1 MMRKIAVVAGAV
13 GLLAMGTAAFAD
25 GPAPK
30 AQTQPAPAA
39 SAQTPPDH
47 AHMQGMDHGGQ
58 QMHDQMMKDDQQ
70 GMANMPATPPKDPAA
85 KKPMK
90 GCCMDKPMAPKG
102 KPMAPKDAKDP
113 AMPMKDM

>member
-1 MMRKIAVVAGAV
+1 
-13 GLLAMGTAAFAD
+13 
-25 GPAPK
+25 
-30 AQTQPAPAA
+30 
-39 SAQTPPDH
+39 
-47 AHMQGMDHGGQ
+47 MQGMDHGGQ
-58 QMHDQMMKDDQQ
+58 QMHDQMMKDHQQ